1 MNASGNIRPFGP
13 RPEEQRL
20 VTLCLDQDRL
30 AQKALYDRY
39 KDAMYTLCIRVLSK
53 DELAQDALQEAF
65 VAIFSSLDRFR
76 GESTLGAW
84 IKTIVVRTAYRKLK
98 KEKNNTEELEPD
110 REGELID
117 WGDYLEAEYLEKAI
131 ASLPAGYRSVFVLI
145 EVEGY
150 AHKEV
155 ADMLGISV
163 GTSKSQLYHAK
174 RYLQRI
180 LTAMGLR

>member
-1 MNASGNIRPFGP
+1 MTAPDNIRPFGP

-20 VTLCLDQDRL
+20 LAGCLAQDRL

-39 KDAMYTLCIRVLSK
+39 KDAMFTLCQRVLV
-53 DELAQDALQEAF
+53 DPELAQDALQEAF
-65 VAIFSSLDRFR
+65 VAIFNSLGAFR

-84 IKTIVVRTAYRKLK
+84 IKTIVVRTAYRKLRK
-98 KEKNNTEELEPD
+98 QGPLEEPLDPHM
-110 REGELID
+110 EGESID
-117 WGDYLEAEYLEKAI
+117 WGDHLAAEHLEKAM
-131 ASLPAGYRSVFVLI
+131 AALPAGYRNVFVLI

-155 ADMLGISV
+155 ADLLGISV

-174 RYLQRI
+174 RYLQRL
-180 LTAMGLR
+180 LTAKGIR